1 MIFLLC
7 SCFKYLCC
15 VSDYFQTVFLI
26 SEFFL
31 GFTVIFLA
39 VLLDLHQFCDDQLNW
54 AESFCTK
61 KKKRTRKWQDLFQW
75 IRTFTFSPFQFF
87 SWNTFFCERSLDLVR
102 FWSYV
107 WSRFWCLSW
116 VKMLI
121 FGWGFEV
128 AAWSRLW
135 RWNLIKI
142 CELVIWQEEVTL
154 VTRTKPS
161 GPLCLWQCCFIT
173 LGEPSPGCHLYEMWF
188 GDTFSCNA
196 STKKSL
202 L

>member
-61 KKKRTRKWQDLFQW
+61 KKKRTRKWEDLFQW

-87 SWNTFFCERSLDLVR
+87 FLKYIFLWKVSW
-102 FWSYV
+102 
-107 WSRFWCLSW
+107 
-116 VKMLI
+116 
-121 FGWGFEV
+121 
-128 AAWSRLW
+128 
-135 RWNLIKI
+135 
-142 CELVIWQEEVTL
+142 
-154 VTRTKPS
+154 
-161 GPLCLWQCCFIT
+161 
-173 LGEPSPGCHLYEMWF
+173 LGESILKVMSMSTPTDFIWIWKAAHPYFCIFCGIF
-188 GDTFSCNA
+188 TAPPFSC
-196 STKKSL
+196 K
-202 L
+202 